1 MIAPHPDWLRPEWDA
16 PSSVKALVTT
26 RAGGV
31 SRGPYASMN
40 LSERVGD
47 DPFSVERNRAI
58 LRAALPGDPV
68 WLAQVHGADVVDAAA
83 VSGIVCA
90 DAAYARAH
98 GVVCAVQVADCLP
111 VLLADRAGAVVAVAH
126 AGWRG
131 LASGVIERT
140 VEAMRLPERELVA
153 WLGPAIGQDAFEVGE
168 DVYAAFVGAD
178 PGAVVAFRPGAPGKW
193 HADLCALARRRLA
206 ALGVASVAGGGW
218 CTHADAARFFSYR
231 RDRVTGRMAA
241 LVWLG

>member
-1 MIAPHPDWLRPEWDA
+1 MSAAHAEWLRPDWDA
-16 PSSVKALVTT
+16 PPGVNALLTT

-31 SRGPYASMN
+31 SHGPYAAMN

-47 DPFSVERNRAI
+47 DPFAVEKNRTI
-58 LRAALPGDPV
+58 LRATLPADPV
-68 WLAQVHGADVVDAAA
+68 WLAQVHGVDVVDAAA
-83 VSGIVCA
+83 VTGIVRA

-98 GVVCAVQVADCLP
+98 RVVCAVQVADCLP
-111 VLLADRAGAVVAVAH
+111 VLLADRAGTVVAVAH

-131 LASGVIERT
+131 LAAGVIERT
-140 VEAMRLPERELVA
+140 VEAMRVSAAELVA

-168 DVYAAFVGAD
+168 EVRAAFVGVD
-178 PGAVVAFRPGAPGKW
+178 PGAAAAFRPGAPDKW

-206 ALGVASVAGGGW
+206 ALGVASVAGGRW
-218 CTHADAARFFSYR
+218 CTHAEPARFFSYR

-241 LVWLG
+241 LAWLA

>member
-1 MIAPHPDWLRPEWDA
+1 LTAPHPDWLRPDWDA
-16 PSSVKALVTT
+16 PASVRALVTT

-31 SRGPYASMN
+31 SHGPYAALN

-47 DPFSVERNRAI
+47 DPFAVETNRTL
-58 LRAALPGDPV
+58 LRAVLPGDPV

-83 VSGIVCA
+83 VSGIVRA
-90 DAAYARAH
+90 DAAFTRARR
-98 GVVCAVQVADCLP
+98 VVCAVQVADCLP
-111 VLLADRAGAVVAVAH
+111 VLLADRAGTVVAVAH

-131 LASGVIERT
+131 LAAGVVERT
-140 VEAMRLPERELVA
+140 VEAMRVRAEELVA

-168 DVYAAFVGAD
+168 DVHAAFVGPD
-178 PGAVVAFRPGAPGKW
+178 PGAAAAFRAGAPGKW

-218 CTHADAARFFSYR
+218 CTHAEPVRFYSYR
-231 RDRVTGRMAA
+231 RDGVTGRMAA
-241 LVWLG
+241 LAWLD